1 MKQFLLAT
9 LTAFF
14 ATVPA
19 NATPLAV
26 DNGLMAEVPGYG
38 PSRVETITFCLGEVG
53 VDRYQ
58 DLLTDTEVEGFDRC
72 LRDQT

>member
-1 MKQFLLAT
+1 MKTILTALAAT
-9 LTAFF
+9 LLGG
-14 ATVPA
+14 PA
-19 NATPLAV
+19 LATPLAV

-58 DLLTDTEVEGFDRC
+58 DLITDTEVEGFDRC